1 MYGFAEYFDE
11 KKKDRPYESIEE
23 YRRELFSLLDMTL
36 EYFLRD
42 KGARCREGSWHLRA
56 SSVSEEELQ
65 DYFDLPPEMRPEDR
79 QCKEA
84 SEDAKEAH
92 EYIRGREKKTKGI
105 ALPFA
110 FLREALSLSFPE
122 ELAVLIGASVRWDL
136 KYLRMYRFIQD
147 DYTLRFPTE
156 GTVAAV
162 IAFLG
167 YGEEDRETTLFA
179 PDRTLR
185 KYLFDVR
192 GDAAVKRY
200 PPLMEPLLLSDTA
213 YAYLLG
219 EEEPG
224 DLPIREEREPAEIEG
239 FFSEITKTLEK
250 EETLP
255 GKARFRYIESGDPE
269 DVSAALQMLAKRQGR
284 PFFEL
289 DTKKLSGGV
298 NILNAVSLYL
308 RMHDGV
314 ILVREEKPEQDDPD
328 ETNEPSGGYDLSAF
342 LPVLFDRLPD
352 RIVYLC
358 GEKKLP
364 PLSAPAE
371 CMPAVLSLPL
381 PDVKERIR
389 IWQHYLA
396 VESILLEESIDIFDV
411 ADCHELSYS
420 AIRRILRQARETMDA
435 LGEEVLRRS
444 LLQDLLFRLNTSHFE
459 HLATAVDAHYTWDDI
474 FLGSSEKKRLKA
486 ACDRFRLRNRVG
498 AEWGINKKN
507 AYGNAV
513 IILMYGPPG
522 TGKTMAAQAIAN
534 EIMTPLYR
542 VDVSQIFSKYIG
554 ETQKNLSRIF
564 DEAEKRSVVLFFDEA
579 DALFTKR
586 TEIRDSH
593 DKYANSDTSFLL
605 QKVEEYSGIT
615 ILATNSYQSFDSAFM
630 RRLTY
635 VVHFER
641 PDVSTREKMWRT
653 MLPEEVPMNEDV
665 DYAFLAERFTELT
678 GSNIKSI
685 LLTAAYFAGAEKRA
699 VGMKDIILA
708 TRYEFEKLGR
718 LIDSEEFG
726 KYAMFIQ
733 ETP

>member
-1 MYGFAEYFDE
+1 MYGFFEYFDE
-11 KKKDRPYESIEE
+11 KKKNTPYESAEE
-23 YRRELFSLLDMTL
+23 HRSELFLLLDMML

-42 KGARCREGSWHLRA
+42 KGARCKEGTWHSRA
-56 SSVSEEELQ
+56 SRVSEEELQ
-65 DYFDLPPEMRPEDR
+65 DYFDLPPEMRPEDL
-79 QCKEA
+79 QCA
-84 SEDAKEAH
+84 DAIADAKEAMTF
-92 EYIRGREKKTKGI
+92 IKGREALTKD
-105 ALPFA
+105 AFLPFRE
-110 FLREALSLSFPE
+110 LRERLSLSFPE
-122 ELAVLIGASVRWDL
+122 ELAVLVAASVRWEL
-136 KYLRMYRFIQD
+136 RYLRIYRFIQD
-147 DYTLRFPTE
+147 DYTLQFPTV
-156 GTVAAV
+156 GTMAALM
-162 IAFLG
+162 AFLG
-167 YGEEDRETTLFA
+167 YTAEETEDLFA
-179 PDRTLR
+179 PDRTLWTF
-185 KYLFDVR
+185 LFDKR
-192 GDAAVKRY
+192 GDAAIKRY
-200 PPLMEPLLLSDTA
+200 PALMEPLYLSDTA
-213 YAYLLG
+213 YAYLCG
-219 EEEPG
+219 EEGAG
-224 DLPIREEREPAEIEG
+224 DLPIRVDQEPREIEG
-239 FFSEITKTLEK
+239 FFFDILPTLARETETKEK
-250 EETLP
+250 
-255 GKARFRYIESGDPE
+255 AVFRYLESSDPE
-269 DVSAALQMLAKRQGR
+269 DAAAALTMLAARQGV
-284 PFFEL
+284 PFYEL
-289 DTKKLSGGV
+289 DTEHLIGAERM
-298 NILNAVSLYL
+298 LPAVLFYF

-314 ILVREEKPEQDDPD
+314 ILLKEQHSEKEEADDVTEQGR
-328 ETNEPSGGYDLSAF
+328 TLTLSTL
-342 LPVLFDRLPD
+342 LPIFVKHLPG
-352 RIVYLC
+352 RIIYLC

-364 PLSAPAE
+364 PLSVSAD
-371 CMPAVLSLPL
+371 CIPAVLSLPL

-389 IWQHYLA
+389 IWQYFLA
-396 VESILLEESIDIFDV
+396 VERIILEERIDIFDV
-411 ADCHELSYS
+411 ADCHELSFS
-420 AIRRILRQARETMDA
+420 AIKRIMRQARETMDA
-435 LGEEVLRRS
+435 LGLTTLSRP

-459 HLATAVDAHYTWDDI
+459 HLATAVNAHYTWDDI
-474 FLGSSEKKRLKA
+474 FLGTAEKKRLQA

-586 TEIRDSH
+586 TEIKDSH

-641 PDVSTREKMWRT
+641 PDVATREKMWRT
-653 MLPEEVPMNEDV
+653 MLPEEVPMDADV

-685 LLTAAYFAGAEKRA
+685 LLTAAYFAGAEKRSVA
-699 VGMKDIILA
+699 MRDIILA

-718 LIDSEEFG
+718 LINSEEFG

-733 ETP
+733 ET

>member
-1 MYGFAEYFDE
+1 MYGFFEYFDE
-11 KKKDRPYESIEE
+11 KKKNTPYESAEE
-23 YRRELFSLLDMTL
+23 HRSELFLLLDMML

-42 KGARCREGSWHLRA
+42 KGARCKEGTWHCRA
-56 SSVSEEELQ
+56 SQVSEEELQ
-65 DYFDLPPEMRPEDR
+65 DYFDLPPEMRPEDL
-79 QCKEA
+79 QCA
-84 SEDAKEAH
+84 DAIADAKEAMTF
-92 EYIRGREKKTKGI
+92 IKGREALTKD
-105 ALPFA
+105 AFLPFRE
-110 FLREALSLSFPE
+110 LRERLSLSFPE
-122 ELAVLIGASVRWDL
+122 ELAVLVAASVRWEL
-136 KYLRMYRFIQD
+136 RYLRIYRFIQD
-147 DYTLRFPTE
+147 DYTLQFPTV
-156 GTVAAV
+156 GTMAALM
-162 IAFLG
+162 AFLG
-167 YGEEDRETTLFA
+167 YTAEETEDLFA
-179 PDRTLR
+179 PGRTLWTF
-185 KYLFDVR
+185 LFDKR
-192 GDAAVKRY
+192 GDAAIKRY
-200 PPLMEPLLLSDTA
+200 PALMEPLYLSDTA
-213 YAYLLG
+213 YAYLCG
-219 EEEPG
+219 EEGAG
-224 DLPIREEREPAEIEG
+224 DLPIRVDQEPREIEG
-239 FFSEITKTLEK
+239 FFSDILPTLARETETKEK
-250 EETLP
+250 
-255 GKARFRYIESGDPE
+255 AVFRYLESSDPE
-269 DVSAALQMLAKRQGR
+269 DAAAALTMLAARQGV
-284 PFFEL
+284 PFYEL
-289 DTKKLSGGV
+289 DTEHLIGAERM
-298 NILNAVSLYL
+298 LPAVLFYF

-314 ILVREEKPEQDDPD
+314 ILLKEQHSEKEEADDVTEQGR
-328 ETNEPSGGYDLSAF
+328 TLTLSAL
-342 LPVLFDRLPD
+342 LPTLVKHLPG
-352 RIVYLC
+352 RIIYLC

-364 PLSAPAE
+364 PLSVSAD
-371 CMPAVLSLPL
+371 CIPAVLSLPL
-381 PDVKERIR
+381 PDVKERIG
-389 IWQHYLA
+389 IWQYFLA
-396 VESILLEESIDIFDV
+396 VERIILEERIDIFDV
-411 ADCHELSYS
+411 ADCHELSFS
-420 AIRRILRQARETMDA
+420 AIKRIMRQARETMDA
-435 LGEEVLRRS
+435 LGLTTLSRP

-459 HLATAVDAHYTWDDI
+459 HLATAVNAHYTWDDI
-474 FLGSSEKKRLKA
+474 FLGTAEKKRLQA

-586 TEIRDSH
+586 TEIKDSH

-641 PDVSTREKMWRT
+641 PDVATREKMWRT
-653 MLPEEVPMNEDV
+653 MLPEEVPMDADV

-685 LLTAAYFAGAEKRA
+685 LLTAAYFAGAEKRSVA
-699 VGMKDIILA
+699 MRDIILA

-718 LIDSEEFG
+718 LINSEEFG

-733 ETP
+733 ET

>member
-1 MYGFAEYFDE
+1 MYGFDEYFEE
-11 KKKDRPYESIEE
+11 KKKNVPYESAEE
-23 YRRELFSLLDMTL
+23 HRRELFALLDMIL
-36 EYFLRD
+36 EYFLRE
-42 KGARCREGSWHLRA
+42 KGARCKEDTWHSRA
-56 SSVSEEELQ
+56 SQVSEEELQ

-79 QCKEA
+79 QCADAIQDVNVAWDHIINREALTKEMPLPFR
-84 SEDAKEAH
+84 EM
-92 EYIRGREKKTKGI
+92 REK
-105 ALPFA
+105 
-110 FLREALSLSFPE
+110 LSLSFVQS
-122 ELAVLIGASVRWDL
+122 LAVLVGASVRWDL
-136 KYLRMYRFIQD
+136 KYLRIYRFIQD
-147 DYTLRFPTE
+147 DYTLQFPTE
-156 GTVAAV
+156 GTMTALT
-162 IAFLG
+162 AFLG
-167 YGEEDRETTLFA
+167 IDEKETEGLFA
-179 PDRTLR
+179 PDDVLRT
-185 KYLFDVR
+185 YLFDR
-192 GDAAVKRY
+192 RADAALKRY
-200 PPLMEPLLLSDTA
+200 PTLLEPLLLSDAA
-213 YAYLLG
+213 YAYLCG
-219 EEEPG
+219 EEGPA
-224 DLPIREEREPAEIEG
+224 DLPIRSVTEPKEMEG
-239 FFSEITKTLEK
+239 FFDAAVDRLEK
-250 EETLP
+250 DVPLSEQ
-255 GKARFRYIESGDPE
+255 ARFRYLESKDPE
-269 DVSAALQMLAKRQGR
+269 DVAAALTMLAARRGV
-284 PFFEL
+284 PFYEL
-289 DTKKLSGGV
+289 KTRDLPGKGNL
-298 NILNAVSLYL
+298 LNAVVFYL
-308 RMHDGV
+308 RMHEGV
-314 ILVREEKPEQDDPD
+314 ILIRQEKPEEG
-328 ETNEPSGGYDLSAF
+328 ETAEELLPETTCDLAML
-342 LPVLFDRLPD
+342 LPILLNRLPG
-352 RIVYLC
+352 RLLYLC

-364 PLSAPAE
+364 TLSVPSSCA
-371 CMPAVLSLPL
+371 PAVLSLPL
-381 PDVKERIR
+381 PEVQERIK
-389 IWQHYLA
+389 IWQYFLA
-396 VESILLEESIDIFDV
+396 AERIVTAENIDILDV
-411 ADCHELSYS
+411 ADCHELSFS

-435 LGEEVLRRS
+435 LGEETLSRA

-459 HLATAVDAHYTWDDI
+459 HLATAVNAHYTWEDI
-474 FLGSSEKKRLKA
+474 FLGAAEKKRLQA

-498 AEWGINKKN
+498 AEWGITRKN

-586 TEIRDSH
+586 TEIKDSH

-641 PDVSTREKMWRT
+641 PDTETREKMWRT
-653 MLPEEVPMNEDV
+653 ILPEEVPMDPDV
-665 DYAFLAERFTELT
+665 DYQFLAERFTELT

-699 VGMKDIILA
+699 VSMKDIILA

-733 ETP
+733 E

>member
-1 MYGFAEYFDE
+1 MYGFTEYFDE
-11 KKKDRPYESIEE
+11 KKNDRPYGSTEE
-23 YRRELFSLLDMTL
+23 YRRDLASLLDMTL

-65 DYFDLPPEMRPEDR
+65 DYFDLPPDMRPEDR
-79 QCKEA
+79 QCAEA
-84 SEDAKEAH
+84 AEDATKAH
-92 EYIRGREKKTKGI
+92 EFIRGREEKTEEI
-105 ALPFA
+105 FLPFA
-110 FLREALSLSFPE
+110 HLRETLSLSFPE
-122 ELAVLIGASVRWDL
+122 ELAVLVGASVRWDL
-136 KYLRMYRFIQD
+136 RYLRIYRFIQD

-162 IAFLG
+162 TAFLG
-167 YGEEDRETTLFA
+167 YGEEDGGTSLFA
-179 PDRTLR
+179 PDKTLR
-185 KYLFDVR
+185 TCIFDVR

-213 YAYLLG
+213 YAFLFGDDDKG
-219 EEEPG
+219 E
-224 DLPIREEREPAEIEG
+224 LPICMEKEPHEIEG
-239 FFSEITKTLEK
+239 FFTEITETLKK

-269 DVSAALQMLAKRQGR
+269 DVSAALSMLAKRQGG

-289 DTKKLSGGV
+289 DIKRLPGGT
-298 NILNAVSLYL
+298 NILNAVTFYL
-308 RMHDGV
+308 RMHDGI
-314 ILVREEKPEQDDPD
+314 ILVREERPEQEDTD
-328 ETNEPSGGYDLSAF
+328 EADIRPEGYDLSAL
-342 LPVLFDRLPD
+342 LPVLYERLPG
-352 RIVYLC
+352 RIVYFC

-364 PLSAPAE
+364 PLSVPTE

-396 VESILLEESIDIFDV
+396 VESIILEENIDIFDV

-420 AIRRILRQARETMDA
+420 AIKRILRQARETMDA
-435 LGEEVLRRS
+435 LGEEVLKRS

-474 FLGSSEKKRLKA
+474 FLGASEKKRLKA

-641 PDVSTREKMWRT
+641 PDIFTREKMWRT
-653 MLPEEVPMNEDV
+653 MLPDEVPMNEDI

-685 LLTAAYFAGAEKRA
+685 LLTAAYFAGAEKRE